1 MTNTSPGLRS
11 RFAGI
16 ELELQLDGKLPK
28 KPISKSSSCQILKS
42 HSFTTPS
49 KGPELST
56 AKRADYR
63 TFSASKVKNG
73 ASNTSKPTQLN
84 TSRNPTQSSP
94 SSGRENKSA
103 KHQDLLQFSFM
114 RDTSSS
120 RKKQSILPPIDKPY
134 TQTRSSSHSD
144 LSLRKNYAQ
153 YQGKKRNISKSA
165 RPADITNNYI
175 SALNPLNFECASVLS
190 KSTSTYINRIEPK
203 ENAYMRLYKSASK
216 SRERLNEFRSDNLVY
231 ESNEFRHKLD
241 NQKLGR
247 LDSHGNFADIKPLKS
262 LDPMSPKL
270 SKPRTLNDLCFL
282 VFQADM
288 LLFENPHSLDPSLVP
303 NEPILPQKFLST
315 PQGKDLSIYERGEIM
330 RSSAI
335 YYVPE
340 LYSAAKRRME
350 INVNNSKNNYGFDD
364 LRGNYIISMN
374 DHIDYRY
381 EIIKTLGTGSFG
393 SVVLCIDHKYAS
405 ETRNRKVAVKIIK
418 NQLNWSLQAVSE
430 IKVLK
435 NLMKALNG
443 PFEDNILNYCDHFH
457 FRGHMCIVSEALSM
471 NLYQFSKL
479 NGHRGVSL
487 SITRFFLR
495 KIIEGLEFI
504 HKMNIVHCDIKPE
517 NIMLLFP
524 HDYDTMQP
532 LNTRNFKVKI
542 IDFGSSCLKSETTF
556 TYIQSRFYR
565 APEVIFGS
573 DYGFE
578 IDLWSLGCLAAEVF
592 TGAPLFPGKTEI
604 EQIAL
609 FLEIFGAPSSRYILQ
624 ERKLLQKSVQMKV
637 LKALSDA
644 KATESSPFIP
654 AQTDERKLKRT
665 PLFSLFGIDGKINLQ
680 ALNLQL
686 QASSDSRDA
695 YLQSGSPFR
704 RNVKLSSRPLD
715 VILRLPTSNESR
727 QEQMNFLKFLSSIFR
742 WDPKERNTA
751 SQLLE
756 SPFLD
761 PSSHYPY

>member
-1 MTNTSPGLRS
+1 MSNTSPGLRS

-16 ELELQLDGKLPK
+16 ELEIPLDNKLPR
-28 KPISKSSSCQILKS
+28 KPISKSSSCHILNS

-56 AKRADYR
+56 AKRADSR
-63 TFSASKVKNG
+63 TFSASKAKNG
-73 ASNTSKPTQLN
+73 SLNTSKRSQVN
-84 TSRNPTQSSP
+84 TSRIPTQASP
-94 SSGRENKSA
+94 STGRENKTA
-103 KHQDLLQFSFM
+103 KNQDLLQYSFM

-144 LSLRKNYAQ
+144 LSLRKSYAQ
-153 YQGKKRNISKSA
+153 HQGKKRMISKSN

-175 SALNPLNFECASVLS
+175 STLNPLHFDGATAFP
-190 KSTSTYINRIEPK
+190 KSSSTNIDTIEPR
-203 ENAYMRLYKSASK
+203 EDVYMRLYKSASK

-231 ESNEFRHKLD
+231 DSNDLRHKLD
-241 NQKLGR
+241 SQKPTK
-247 LDSHGNFADIKPLKS
+247 LDSEENFVDHKLPRS
-262 LDPMSPKL
+262 LDPTSPKTYKL
-270 SKPRTLNDLCFL
+270 KTLEELCHL
-282 VFQADM
+282 VYQADI
-288 LLFENPHSLDPSLVP
+288 LLFDNPYSLDPSLIP
-303 NEPILPQKFLST
+303 NEPILPQKFLNS
-315 PQGKDLSIYERGEIM
+315 PQGKELSIYERGEIM
-330 RSSAI
+330 RSPAV

-381 EIIKTLGTGSFG
+381 EIVKTLGTGSFG
-393 SVVLCIDHKYAS
+393 SVVLCVDHKYAS

-418 NQLNWSLQAVSE
+418 NKLNWSLQAVSE

-487 SITRFFLR
+487 AITKFFLR
-495 KIIEGLEFI
+495 KIIIGLEFI

-517 NIMLLFP
+517 NIMLSFP
-524 HDYDTMQP
+524 HDYDPLQP
-532 LNTRNFKVKI
+532 INMRNFKVKI
-542 IDFGSSCLKSETTF
+542 IDFGSSSLKSETTF

-565 APEVIFGS
+565 APEVIFGT

-604 EQIAL
+604 EQIAF
-609 FLEIFGAPSSRYILQ
+609 FLELFGAPSSRYILKEQ
-624 ERKLLQKSVQMKV
+624 KLLQKSVQMKV

-680 ALNLQL
+680 SLNLQL
-686 QASSDSRDA
+686 QASLDSRES

-704 RNVKLSSRPLD
+704 RNVRLSSRSLD
-715 VILRLPTSNESR
+715 VTIRLPTSNENR
-727 QEQMNFLKFLSSIFR
+727 QEQINFQKFLTSIFR
-742 WDPKERNTA
+742 WDPKERETA

-756 SPFLD
+756 SPFLCIS
-761 PSSHYPY
+761 P

>member
-1 MTNTSPGLRS
+1 MTNTSPGLHS

-16 ELELQLDGKLPK
+16 ELELRLDGKLPR
-28 KPISKSSSCQILKS
+28 KPISKSSSCHILNS
-42 HSFTTPS
+42 QSFTTPS
-49 KGPELST
+49 KVPELST

-63 TFSASKVKNG
+63 SFSASKSKND
-73 ASNTSKPTQLN
+73 ASNTSKRSQP
-84 TSRNPTQSSP
+84 SAGRNPTQASP
-94 SSGRENKSA
+94 SSGRENKTA

-120 RKKQSILPPIDKPY
+120 RKKQSIQPPTNKPY

-144 LSLRKNYAQ
+144 LNLRKNYTQ
-153 YQGKKRNISKSA
+153 HLGKKRMISKNT

-175 SALNPLNFECASVLS
+175 PTLNPLNYESVLT
-190 KSTSTYINRIEPK
+190 KSASTCINGTEQK
-203 ENAYMRLYKSASK
+203 EDVYTRLYKSASK
-216 SRERLNEFRSDNLVY
+216 SRERLSEFKSETHVQDLNDL
-231 ESNEFRHKLD
+231 RHKWD
-241 NQKLGR
+241 ISR
-247 LDSHGNFADIKPLKS
+247 LDKPDPPEKLVDLKIPKS
-262 LDPMSPKL
+262 LDPMSPMSPKVPKL
-270 SKPRTLNDLCFL
+270 RSLNELCHL
-282 VFQADM
+282 IHQADS
-288 LLFENPHSLDPSLVP
+288 LLFENPHSLDPSLIP
-303 NEPILPQKFLST
+303 NQPILPQNFLDC
-315 PQGKDLSIYERGEIM
+315 PQGKELSIYERGEIM
-330 RSSAI
+330 RSPAI

-350 INVNNSKNNYGFDD
+350 INVNNAKNNYGFDD

-381 EIIKTLGTGSFG
+381 EIVKTLGTGSFG
-393 SVVLCIDHKYAS
+393 SVVLCVDHKYAS
-405 ETRNRKVAVKIIK
+405 EFRNRKVAVKIIK
-418 NQLNWSLQAVSE
+418 NKLNWSLQAVSE

-471 NLYQFSKL
+471 NLYQFSKH

-487 SITRFFLR
+487 AITRFFLR

-504 HKMNIVHCDIKPE
+504 HKMNLVHCDIKPE

-524 HDYDTMQP
+524 HDYDPLQP

-565 APEVIFGS
+565 APEVIFGT

-592 TGAPLFPGKTEI
+592 TGVPLFPGKTEI
-604 EQIAL
+604 EQITF
-609 FLEIFGAPSSRYILQ
+609 FLETFGAPSSRYILK
-624 ERKLLQKSVQMKV
+624 ERKLLQKSVQ
-637 LKALSDA
+637 LKALKVLSDA

-665 PLFSLFGIDGKINLQ
+665 PLFSIFGIDGKINLQ

-686 QASSDSRDA
+686 LASFDSREA
-695 YLQSGSPFR
+695 HLQSGSPFR
-704 RNVKLSSRPLD
+704 RNVKVSSRSLD
-715 VILRLPTSNESR
+715 VMLRLPTSNESR
-727 QEQMNFLKFLSSIFR
+727 QEQLNFQKFLSSIFR
-742 WDPKERNTA
+742 WDPKERETA

-756 SPFLD
+756 SSFLET
-761 PSSHYPY
+761 YL